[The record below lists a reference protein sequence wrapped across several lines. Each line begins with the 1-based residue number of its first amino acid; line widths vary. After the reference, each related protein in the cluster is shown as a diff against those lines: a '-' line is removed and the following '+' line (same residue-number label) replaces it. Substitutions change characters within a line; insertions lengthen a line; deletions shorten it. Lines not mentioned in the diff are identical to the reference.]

1 MPPEPRISPLCADVP
16 SLVVRLRSALQDGQK
31 RLRIAYEAGGD
42 AAAMLGGRAALVDA
56 LLVEIWQHFAL
67 PDPLAL
73 VAVGGYGR
81 GELYPASD
89 VDILLLLPDDVPA
102 DHQVLIEQMVG
113 VLWDIGLDVGHCA
126 RSVAEC
132 VDEAG
137 RDITVQ
143 TSLLEARLLAGK
155 RETFGE
161 FTEAMR
167 SHLDPEAF
175 FKAKQLEQEE
185 RYARHNDTAYSLEP
199 NCKESP
205 GGLRDLQVVLWI
217 SRAAGLGS
225 SWRELAKNG
234 LVIAA
239 EVQQLERVETFLRHI
254 RIRLHYLAKRREE
267 KLMFD
272 HQEALAKALGITANA
287 HKRASERLMQRYY
300 QNAKRITQLNTL
312 LLQNLG
318 GRIFPSLR
326 AAPIFINEN
335 FQMDRELLDVRD
347 EEVFERQPR
356 TILESFLILQKRSE
370 LKGMTARTLRA
381 LWRARGHI
389 DAAFRRDPGNRALF
403 LSLFQQKRGL
413 VHEFRRMN
421 QYDILGH
428 YLPAFGKI
436 VGQMQH
442 DLFHVYTVDQHILQ
456 VMRNVRR
463 FTMPEF
469 AHEYPLCSRLIAGLE
484 RPWLLY
490 VAALFHDI
498 AKGRGGDHSK
508 LGMKDAQ
515 RFCEDHGLAREDSDL
530 VVFLV
535 EHHLT
540 MSAIAQK
547 QDLGDPDI
555 IRDFAAIVKTDRRL
569 IALYLLTVADIRG
582 TSPKVWNAWKGKL
595 LEDLY
600 AATRRLLAGA
610 TPQEAVGLA
619 GRQEEARR
627 MLRLHG
633 LRPGIEEGLWQELDT
648 VYFMRHDAE
657 EIAWH
662 ARMLYYRP
670 EAAEPVVKARLNQVA
685 EGLQVMIYTPDQPE
699 LFARLCGFFSRL
711 GYSIADA
718 KIHTTRHGYALDSF
732 ILLDP
737 TQQLPYRDMVALI
750 EHDLV
755 ERLKTR
761 APLEAPTSG
770 RLSRQVRHF
779 PITPEVGIRPD
790 EKGQYYVM
798 SVMAADRPGLLHS
811 IALVL
816 SHHGIDLHTAK
827 IATLG
832 ERVEDTFLISG
843 PELAHTATLVNMEQ
857 ELLEALQV

>member
-1 MPPEPRISPLCADVP
+1 MSSPARTEVP
-16 SLVVRLRSALQDGQK
+16 SPVAKLRADLQAGQAAL
-31 RLRIAYEAGGD
+31 RTAYEADGD
-42 AAAMLGGRAALVDA
+42 AAAMVRGRAALVDSV
-56 LLVEIWQHFAL
+56 LIEIWRHFSL
-67 PDPLAL
+67 PERLAL

-89 VDILLLLPDDVPA
+89 VDLLLLLPDELHT
-102 DHQVLIEQMVG
+102 DHEPQIEQLVG
-113 VLWDIGLDVGHCA
+113 VLWDIGLDVGHSV
-126 RSVAEC
+126 RSIAQCVAQA
-132 VDEAG
+132 D

-143 TSLLEARLLAGK
+143 TSLLEARLLVGCP
-155 RETFGE
+155 ETFVRFE
-161 FTEAMR
+161 TAMR
-167 SHLDPEAF
+167 AHRDPRLF
-175 FKAKQLEQEE
+175 FKAKRLEQEE
-185 RYARHNDTAYSLEP
+185 RYARHNDTPYSLEP

-205 GGLRDLQVVLWI
+205 GGLRDLQVILWI
-217 SRAAGLGS
+217 SRAAGLGEN
-225 SWRELAKNG
+225 WRELAGKG
-234 LVIAA
+234 LLIPA
-239 EVQQLERVETFLRHI
+239 EARQLERLENFLRHV
-254 RIRLHYLAKRREE
+254 RVRLHYLARRREE

-272 HQEALAKALGITANA
+272 YQEALAQAFGIAASAT
-287 HKRASERLMQRYY
+287 KRASELLMQRYY
-300 QNAKRITQLNTL
+300 RNAKGVTQLNTL
-312 LLQNLG
+312 LLQNLAE
-318 GRIFPSLR
+318 RIFPVAETTPVAVS
-326 AAPIFINEN
+326 EG
-335 FQMDRELLDVRD
+335 FQTERELLDVRD
-347 EEVFERQPR
+347 VTLFERQPR
-356 TILESFLILQKRSE
+356 AILESFLLLQQHAE

-381 LWRARGHI
+381 LWRARGRI

-403 LSLFQQKRGL
+403 LSLFQQERGL

-428 YLPAFGKI
+428 YLPAFGRI

-463 FTMPEF
+463 FALPEF
-469 AHEYPLCSRLIAGLE
+469 AHEYPLCSRLMAGFE
-484 RPWLLY
+484 RPWPIY
-490 VAALFHDI
+490 VATLFHDI
-498 AKGRGGDHSK
+498 AKGRGGDHSR
-508 LGMKDAQ
+508 LGMGDAR
-515 RFCEDHGLAREDSDL
+515 RFCQDHGMTAEDTEL

-535 EHHLT
+535 GQHLT
-540 MSAIAQK
+540 MSAVAQK
-547 QDLGDPDI
+547 QDLGDPQVI
-555 IRDFAAIVKTDRRL
+555 ADFAAVVKTERRL

-610 TPQEAVGLA
+610 TPQQAVGLA
-619 GRQEEARR
+619 GRQEEAKS

-633 LRPGIEEGLWQELDT
+633 LRPGVEAALWRQLDT

-662 ARMLYYRP
+662 ARVLYHRP
-670 EAAEPVVKARLNQVA
+670 ETAEPVVKARLNQVA
-685 EGLQVMIYTPDQPE
+685 EGLQVMVYTADQPL
-699 LFARLCGFFSRL
+699 LFARLCGFFGRL

-737 TQQLPYRDMVALI
+737 SHHLPYRDMVALI

-755 ERLKTR
+755 ERLKQR
-761 APLEAPTSG
+761 APIEAPATG

-779 PITPEVGIRPD
+779 PITPEIGIRSD
-790 EKGQYYVM
+790 ENGQYYVM

-816 SHHGIDLHTAK
+816 ARHGVELHTAK

-843 PELAHTATLVNMEQ
+843 SELAQSGALVRIEQ
-857 ELLEALQV
+857 ELLEVLQV